1 MIVRSLF
8 TLLAMTGLF
17 GATVSYTSSHEV
29 TTSQPLTAS
38 QPLTVS
44 DSALDELAAG
54 RFWHAALIMRAE
66 GAHRGTPA
74 DVLTLARAEAG
85 WENWPAVLD
94 LLEDADWTVSLEG
107 GQGLYLL
114 GRALEHAGR
123 WTEAADA
130 YFRYRGASDP
140 TDAAGLVSVARAARS
155 AWHAGDTEATHRAL
169 AALRPV
175 PHVRSWTAAEL
186 ALSAAAAGDPEGV
199 RRLATHAV
207 EPAAAGTLWRAE
219 GDALLAAGDSAA
231 ALDGFARL
239 RGTVADGLI
248 PEATVTLGRLT
259 LAAGDTAAGRAL
271 LREGFETARGGARTR
286 AAAALVGLDDHD
298 FEEWLEL
305 ASVLSRAG
313 DGARALRAYDAAR
326 VLALRADLAEDGDD
340 AHTEG
345 AGRAAASALP
355 EMARLERAR
364 LMSTVR
370 SRQDEALEEFRAI
383 RETTESERIGSRN
396 LELWMQMRSRQ
407 GMTSQVNTLRR
418 WILDEY
424 PGSSAAA
431 EVAWGQA
438 YNAEARGA
446 LDTALDRYAFLIENV
461 RTHARAGQA
470 RMRSGQIH
478 LRRGD
483 LSSAAEVFEQYL
495 ADFPDGRR
503 WQEAAYWAGRTRLD
517 LGDAT
522 TAESHLRHVLT
533 QPVEYYAVMAADLL
547 GADFEV
553 DMPAGEGPEEPGWL
567 TEGLARL
574 DMLSEAG
581 LERGAE
587 AEIARLR
594 ARADDSRGPRLRLA
608 QALIDRGRTIDGIN
622 LGWALLEDEGSWDRE
637 ILHVTYPFPYRE
649 LVRREAE
656 EWGIDPFMMAA
667 IIRQESAFKADIVSH
682 AGAIGLMQVMP
693 PTGAQLARAHGPD
706 GFTEASLTKPE
717 VNLHLGAAFFVDM
730 SRRYDN
736 ELPLVL
742 SAYNAGPTRATRW
755 RRYPE
760 ASDPLRFTERIP
772 FTETRGYVKNVR
784 RNLGLYRVLYGQD

>member
-1 MIVRSLF
+1 MIVRSSF
-8 TLLAMTGLF
+8 FALAVAAILSLWMTGSQSQN
-17 GATVSYTSSHEV
+17 ATEV
-29 TTSQPLTAS
+29 TRVAPH
-38 QPLTVS
+38 LTVS

-54 RFWHAALIMRAE
+54 RFWHAARMMRAE
-66 GAHRGTPA
+66 GAGDGTP
-74 DVLTLARAEAG
+74 DDILTLAHAEAG

-94 LLEDADWTVSLEG
+94 LLEDVDWTESVGE

-114 GRALEHAGR
+114 GRGLEYAER
-123 WTEAADA
+123 WADAADA
-130 YFRYRGASDP
+130 YVRYRGVSSP
-140 TDAAGLVSVARAARS
+140 TTADGVVSLARAARS
-155 AWHAGDTEATHRAL
+155 AWRAGDPEATDRAL

-175 PHVRSWTAAEL
+175 PHVRSWTASEL
-186 ALSAAAAGDPEGV
+186 ALVAAEAGDVEGV
-199 RRLATHAV
+199 RRLAIHAV
-207 EPAAAGTLWRAE
+207 EPAAAGTLWRA
-219 GDALLAAGDSAA
+219 GADAHLAAGDSATA
-231 ALDGFARL
+231 RDRFARL
-239 RGTVADGLI
+239 RSTVAEGLV

-259 LAAGDTAAGRAL
+259 VASGDTAAGRVL
-271 LREGFETARGGARTR
+271 LLEGFETARGGARTR
-286 AAAALVGLDDHD
+286 AAAALVGLGNHG

-305 ASVLSRAG
+305 ASVLGRAG
-313 DGARALRAYDAAR
+313 DGARALRAYDAAHG
-326 VLALRADLAEDGDD
+326 LAPRG
-340 AHTEG
+340 TST
-345 AGRAAASALP
+345 SALP

-370 SRQDEALEEFRAI
+370 NRQGEALEEFRAI

-418 WILDEY
+418 WILEEY
-424 PGSSAAA
+424 PSSSAAA

-446 LDTALDRYAFLIENV
+446 LDAALERYAFLIENV
-461 RTHARAGQA
+461 RTHSRAGQA
-470 RMRSGQIH
+470 RMRSGQLH

-483 LSSAAEVFEQYL
+483 LREAAEVFEQYL
-495 ADFPDGRR
+495 TDFPDGRR
-503 WQEAAYWAGRTRLD
+503 WQEAAYWAGRTRLE
-517 LGDAT
+517 LGDTIA
-522 TAESHLRHVLT
+522 AEAHLRHVLS

-547 GADFEV
+547 GVDFEV

-574 DMLSEAG
+574 DMLTGAG

-587 AEIARLR
+587 AEIERLL
-594 ARADDSRGPRLRLA
+594 ARAGDTRGPRLRLA

-622 LGWALLEDEGSWDRE
+622 LGWALLRDEGWDRE

-706 GFTEASLTKPE
+706 GFTETSLTKPE

>member
-1 MIVRSLF
+1 MIVRPLF

-17 GATVSYTSSHEV
+17 GATVSYRSSSDEVATSPV
-29 TTSQPLTAS
+29 
-38 QPLTVS
+38 LTVS

-54 RFWHAALIMRAE
+54 RFWHAAMIMRAE
-66 GAHRGTPA
+66 GAADGPPA

-85 WENWPAVLD
+85 WLNWPAVLD
-94 LLEDADWTVSLEG
+94 LLETADWIGSVES

-114 GRALEHAGR
+114 GRALEDRER
-123 WTEAADA
+123 WKEAADA
-130 YFRYRGASDP
+130 YFQYRGVASP
-140 TDAAGLVSVARAARS
+140 TDADGLASLARAARS
-155 AWHAGDTEATHRAL
+155 AWNAGDIEAAHRAL
-169 AALRPV
+169 AALRPA
-175 PHVRSWTAAEL
+175 PHVRSWMASEL
-186 ALSAAAAGDPEGV
+186 ALAAAEAGDVDGV
-199 RRLATHAV
+199 RRLSPHTV
-207 EPAAAGTLWRAE
+207 EPAAAGTLWRA
-219 GDALLAAGDSAA
+219 GADAYLAAGDSASA
-231 ALDGFARL
+231 RDHFARL
-239 RGTVADGLI
+239 RTTVADGLE
-248 PEATVTLGRLT
+248 PEATVALGRLT
-259 LAAGDTAAGRAL
+259 VAAGDTAAGRSL
-271 LREGFETARGGARTR
+271 LLEGFATALGGARTR
-286 AAAALVGLDDHD
+286 AAGALVDLGDHQL
-298 FEEWLEL
+298 EAWLEL

-313 DGARALRAYDAAR
+313 DGARALRAYDAAHS
-326 VLALRADLAEDGDD
+326 LAQA
-340 AHTEG
+340 G
-345 AGRAAASALP
+345 ATLP

-364 LMSTVR
+364 LMSTVG
-370 SRQDEALEEFRAI
+370 SRQEDALEEFRGI
-383 RETTESERIGSRN
+383 RETTESERIGARN

-424 PGSSAAA
+424 PSSGAAA

-446 LDTALDRYAFLIENV
+446 LDTALDHYAFLIENV
-461 RTHARAGQA
+461 RTHSRAGQA

-483 LSSAAEVFEQYL
+483 LEAAAEVYEQYL
-495 ADFPDGRR
+495 VDFPDGRR
-503 WQEAAYWAGRTRLD
+503 WQEAAYWAGRTRLE
-517 LGDAT
+517 LGD
-522 TAESHLRHVLT
+522 TAAGEGHLRHVLT

-547 GADFEV
+547 GVDFEV

-574 DMLSEAG
+574 DMLTEAG
-581 LERGAE
+581 LEPGAE

-594 ARADDSRGPRLRLA
+594 ARAGDARGPRLRLA

-622 LGWALLEDEGSWDRE
+622 LGWAILQDEGSWDRE

-706 GFTEASLTKPE
+706 GFTDASLTKPE